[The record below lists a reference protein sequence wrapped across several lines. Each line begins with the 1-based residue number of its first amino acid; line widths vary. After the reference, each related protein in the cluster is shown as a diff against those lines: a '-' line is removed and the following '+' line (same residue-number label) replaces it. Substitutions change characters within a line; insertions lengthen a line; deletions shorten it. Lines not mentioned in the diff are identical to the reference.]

1 MIPSPAAAIV
11 ILGVAAG
18 ALTGAYLYGRS
29 AGVASCE
36 ARYAAATID
45 AQRTLHRTAERLAS
59 EQAAR
64 VEAETAARA
73 QRLSAARS
81 AAPSCDVPPGA
92 VETMRGLMGE

>member
-1 MIPSPAAAIV
+1 MIGFLASPLAKLAIV
-11 ILGVAAG
+11 AG
-18 ALTGAYLYGRS
+18 LVLGAYAYGRID
-29 AGVASCE
+29 GGRLCE
-36 ARYAAATID
+36 ARYAEAALN
-45 AQRTLHRTAERLAS
+45 AQRTLHRTAERLAN
-59 EQAAR
+59 EQVAR